1 MKKLILIS
9 IVTFLFNCQKG
20 VAQEPHPELL
30 DKTWFLSQLTLD
42 NIEYNVNDYGYD
54 PPVHF
59 ITQSSGEIFFFIDQP
74 TAIGCKFINIFLY
87 YTTRKST
94 IPIVY

>member
-30 DKTWFLSQLTLD
+30 DKTWLLSQLTLD
-42 NIEYNVNDYGYD
+42 NI
-54 PPVHF
+54 
-59 ITQSSGEIFFFIDQP
+59 
-74 TAIGCKFINIFLY
+74 
-87 YTTRKST
+87 
-94 IPIVY
+94 